1 MENIFNLNYY
11 IDDIKFGKNKK
22 IKVSDVIKKA
32 KDYYIEGEG
41 MCIAFL
47 CAAQYFGINTQ
58 NQKKWII
65 KNIPLFNYFIAE
77 KFFNAEYQNNGFWWD
92 AKDDKTRLKYFD
104 WLIEQYSKKD

>member
-1 MENIFNLNYY
+1 MDKIFNITYSVP
-11 IDDIKFGKNKK
+11 DNKYNGT
-22 IKVSDVIKKA
+22 KVIEIVNVIKKA

-65 KNIPLFNYFIAE
+65 KNIPIFNYYVAE

-92 AKDDKTRLKYFD
+92 PKNDKIRLDYFD